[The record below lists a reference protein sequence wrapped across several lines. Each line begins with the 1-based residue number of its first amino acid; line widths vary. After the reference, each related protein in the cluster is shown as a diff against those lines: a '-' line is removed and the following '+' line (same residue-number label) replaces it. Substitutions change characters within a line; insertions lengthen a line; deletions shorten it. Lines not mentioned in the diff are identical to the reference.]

1 MTASTDYPDRWRR
14 AASAPTQNATSEAVV
29 SAVDSYVAALT
40 PDQFDQLVAP
50 HPRPLM
56 INIAMIGARHAK
68 ALLTA
73 TTDCGGT
80 LPKALSDLVDSL
92 GAVAKAGTI
101 TDPTNDLIKAVL
113 AGTLRGDELDERI
126 AQAAR
131 PGNRR
136 IPCRAAATR
145 RTGRHEGIREGP
157 AGRRRRPNH
166 RQPAT
171 PIRCRRKSF
180 DRMRHRR
187 PEHRRRNFLAGTDEA
202 GRQAWQA
209 INTHVDV
216 LNKIVSCVTQ
226 FGAKSTSFPLIE
238 LPANLHGT
246 AGIHDLASLCTARST
261 ISQPP
266 RRCFTRPGHTARHP
280 GFWPPPRCD
289 SAASRRRGRRH
300 APGARRRGTRSS

>member
-29 SAVDSYVAALT
+29 SGVDSYVAALT

-56 INIAMIGARHAK
+56 INIAMTDDGHAK

-126 AQAAR
+126 AQKGYSLWNAMLAWHSPR
-131 PGNRR
+131 DTWQVALSSQNLFDQAYSTNGFS
-136 IPCRAAATR
+136 IP
-145 RTGRHEGIREGP
+145 
-157 AGRRRRPNH
+157 
-166 RQPAT
+166 
-171 PIRCRRKSF
+171 PISILSRYY
-180 DRMRHRR
+180 
-187 PEHRRRNFLAGTDEA
+187 G
-202 GRQAWQA
+202 
-209 INTHVDV
+209 
-216 LNKIVSCVTQ
+216 
-226 FGAKSTSFPLIE
+226 
-238 LPANLHGT
+238 
-246 AGIHDLASLCTARST
+246 
-261 ISQPP
+261 PP
-266 RRCFTRPGHTARHP
+266 RTTALSVTWS
-280 GFWPPPRCD
+280 F
-289 SAASRRRGRRH
+289 
-300 APGARRRGTRSS
+300 